1 MSTSTPPQPCILR
14 PHGVTPLGVPLQ
26 WLYRFRDGMA
36 RQGHTVRIAQ
46 MAFDRIYALERI
58 ASGHA
63 SADPVLRKLALKL
76 FYAYQGERDLRSGNT
91 A

>member
-1 MSTSTPPQPCILR
+1 MSTSTHQPCILR

-26 WLYRFRDGMA
+26 WLHRFRDGMQ
-36 RQGHTVRIAQ
+36 RHGLTVGIAQ

-63 SADPVLRKLALKL
+63 CADPALRELALKL
-76 FYAYQGERDLRSGNT
+76 FYAYQGDRHIRSGKPS

>member
-1 MSTSTPPQPCILR
+1 MSTSTHQPCILR
-14 PHGVTPLGVPLQ
+14 PHGVTPMGVPLQ
-26 WLYRFRDGMA
+26 WLYRFRDGMQ
-36 RQGHTVRIAQ
+36 RQGLTVGIAR

-63 SADPVLRKLALKL
+63 TADKALRDLSLRL
-76 FYAYQGERDLRSGNT
+76 FYAYQGDRDIRPGGS